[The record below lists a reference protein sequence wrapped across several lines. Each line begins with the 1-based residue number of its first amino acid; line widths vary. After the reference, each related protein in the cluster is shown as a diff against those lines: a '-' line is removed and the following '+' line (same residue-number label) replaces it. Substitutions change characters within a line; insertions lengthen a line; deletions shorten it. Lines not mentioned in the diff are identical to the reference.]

1 MLILPR
7 GRVLPVL
14 LTLLSLG
21 PILKKRTD
29 VNIAM
34 KDKLQKRDRGSAEYH
49 GQCSSASLE
58 VVDEAKK
65 RLAGHEILARRL
77 YELIEKQ
84 ALHRKIPVRKI
95 AVLPAWSHEYEE
107 RTGIVIEAEIEGT
120 TDERFSLWDTVCEQ
134 IGKLQKSLPE

>member
-1 MLILPR
+1 
-7 GRVLPVL
+7 
-14 LTLLSLG
+14 
-21 PILKKRTD
+21 
-29 VNIAM
+29 M

-134 IGKLQKSLPE
+134 IGT

>member
-1 MLILPR
+1 
-7 GRVLPVL
+7 
-14 LTLLSLG
+14 
-21 PILKKRTD
+21 
-29 VNIAM
+29 M
-34 KDKLQKRDRGSAEYH
+34 KDQLQKRDQGPVEYH
-49 GQCSSASLE
+49 GQCPSASLE

-65 RLAGHEILARRL
+65 RLAGHENLARGL

-84 ALHRKIPVRKI
+84 ASDRKIPVRKI

-134 IGKLQKSLPE
+134 IGKPQKSLPEKESRFLSQDIFFVVSRG

>member
-1 MLILPR
+1 
-7 GRVLPVL
+7 
-14 LTLLSLG
+14 
-21 PILKKRTD
+21 
-29 VNIAM
+29 M
-34 KDKLQKRDRGSAEYH
+34 KDQLQKRDQGPVEYH
-49 GQCSSASLE
+49 GQCPSASLE

-84 ALHRKIPVRKI
+84 ASDRKIPVRKI
-95 AVLPAWSHEYEE
+95 AVLPAWSREFEE